1 MVYKFR
7 DKKAGDTSTQTRTG
21 ISANKELF
29 SELHNSIAKKL
40 KSPRHTHLIEI
51 TFWQTFS

>member
-1 MVYKFR
+1 MVYKFC

-51 TFWQTFS
+51 RFWQTFS